1 MNKMML
7 GVVGSVALFFEMASP
22 AAAHLETP
30 AGDTG
35 VQVSDQADIGD
46 PTRPADGP
54 GLRTAEDN
62 PTPIE
67 GSQGARVGGRCF
79 SVLDGGPPSPCEF

>member
-1 MNKMML
+1 MML
-7 GVVGSVALFFEMASP
+7 GVMGYKWHCSSGWPVRLPLTSKRLQA
-22 AAAHLETP
+22 TP
-30 AGDTG
+30 G

-46 PTRPADGP
+46 PVRPTDGP

-67 GSQGARVGGRCF
+67 GSQGARTEGRCF